1 MSANY
6 SKTILGLIFIA
17 IACFTS
23 SSCQT
28 VKYGHPGTKA
38 ERKIVEKVYE
48 KNGVGFLYP
57 KDWQIVEDKIFE
69 SKTILISIADAPFC
83 VVTIKIISSE
93 IPIDLRKEA
102 ESVDKKLQTK
112 MPVEKAFEDRVSNI
126 SRNFQGRNQEGIR
139 LKSSFSTDVA
149 TIPDTTDFLLIKGQ
163 KSNAL
168 IILNSDD
175 ADWKTAD
182 KEFQFILDSLKF
194 E

>member
-1 MSANY
+1 M
-6 SKTILGLIFIA
+6 KQKILLGLILFT

-23 SSCQT
+23 ASCQT
-28 VKYGHPGTKA
+28 VKNGRPGKKV
-38 ERKIVEKVYE
+38 EKVIVEKVYE
-48 KNGVGFLYP
+48 KNGVKFSYP
-57 KDWQIVEDKIFE
+57 EDWQIVEDKIFE
-69 SKTILISIADAPFC
+69 SRTILVSIADTPFC
-83 VVTIKIISSE
+83 FVTIKIISSE

-102 ESVDKKLQTK
+102 LSVDKKMQTK
-112 MPVEKAFEDRVSNI
+112 MSVEKAFEERASNI
-126 SRNFQGRNQEGIR
+126 SRNFQGLNHEGVR

-149 TIPDTTDFLLIKGQ
+149 TISDTTDFFLIKGQ

-168 IILNSDD
+168 IIINSDD